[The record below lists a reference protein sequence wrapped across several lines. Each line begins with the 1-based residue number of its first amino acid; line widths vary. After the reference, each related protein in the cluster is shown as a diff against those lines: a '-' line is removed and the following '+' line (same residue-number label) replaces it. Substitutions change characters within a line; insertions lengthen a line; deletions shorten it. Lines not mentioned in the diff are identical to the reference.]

1 VDVSKNHVKKITWK
15 QMGHMV
21 KCQFKWL
28 VRKLIN
34 IIILKILH
42 KEGKWIKVVPKGL
55 IIVKLVVGSSNPN
68 LTPLSFFVIEDNEPP
83 LWLGVRG
90 LSLELPKLNKKILYK
105 KRKGFPSPCML
116 MRKRCRASICC
127 QSFSQL
133 R

>member
-1 VDVSKNHVKKITWK
+1 MTCKNIDKYHK
-15 QMGHMV
+15 
-21 KCQFKWL
+21 
-28 VRKLIN
+28 
-34 IIILKILH
+34 LKILH

-105 KRKGFPSPCML
+105 KRKGFPHLACWWERDVKQAFVAKVL
-116 MRKRCRASICC
+116 VN
-127 QSFSQL
+127 
-133 R
+133 